1 MPVTSFVTLRRLSPA
16 VAEFA
21 TLNGIPDLQIREFA
35 MYQHILYSV
44 DAPVATITM
53 NRPDNLNAFTTR
65 MLAEIRHALAEAER
79 DESVVGIILTGA
91 GRGFCA
97 GMDMNALNNMSSGS
111 GGSADDLAP
120 LAAEPGDPDMGDDFQ
135 VTYAYLLSIR
145 KPLLAA
151 INGACAG
158 LGFCFA
164 LLCDMR
170 FVEKTAKFTT
180 AFSQRGLVAEHGAS
194 WLLPRLIGPGRA
206 LDLLWS
212 ARKFD
217 GVEAR
222 ELGLAERLCDTGT
235 SATEA
240 ANYIKQLAASA
251 APTSLMVMKQ
261 QVYRHLNMP
270 LGEAMRD
277 TNKLMAE
284 SLKRDDFRE
293 GVRSFMERRPPQF
306 KPLQTAAQKA
316 KR

>member
-1 MPVTSFVTLRRLSPA
+1 
-16 VAEFA
+16 
-21 TLNGIPDLQIREFA
+21 
-35 MYQHILYSV
+35 MYQHILYTV

-53 NRPDNLNAFTTR
+53 NRPDNLNAFTNR
-65 MLAEIRHALAEAER
+65 MLAEIRHALAQAES
-79 DESVVGIILTGA
+79 DEKVVGIVLTGA

-97 GMDMNALNNMSSGS
+97 GMDMNALNSMSA
-111 GGSADDLAP
+111 GGGRAEDDLSA
-120 LAAEPGDPDMGDDFQ
+120 LDANPGDPSMGDDFQ

-145 KPLLAA
+145 KPLIAA
-151 INGACAG
+151 INSACAG

-180 AFSQRGLVAEHGAS
+180 AFSQRGLVAEHGVS
-194 WLLPRLIGPGRA
+194 WMLPRLIGPGRA

-217 GVEAR
+217 GVEAQQ
-222 ELGLAERLCDTGT
+222 LGLAERLCETGAA
-235 SATEA
+235 ATEA
-240 ANYIKQLAASA
+240 TGYIKQLAASA
-251 APTSLMVMKQ
+251 APMSLMVMKQ

-270 LGEAMRD
+270 LGESMKD

-306 KPLQTAAQKA
+306 KPLKVG
-316 KR
+316 R